1 MSKFTPGPWAYKR
14 THQMSEDTWYV
25 ITHHDGR
32 GPVVDV
38 GGKDENGQIAEAK
51 YLITN
56 PDEIEANARLIAAA
70 PLMVA
75 ECQKQLDWLKH
86 IKPQI
91 TAPESVMM
99 GFDQAIKYLTDA
111 IAKATKGDE

>member
-38 GGKDENGQIAEAK
+38 GGKDENGQISEAK
-51 YLITN
+51 HLITN
-56 PDEIEANARLIAAA
+56 PEEIEANARLIAAA
-70 PLMVA
+70 PCL
-75 ECQKQLDWLKH
+75 LK
-86 IKPQI
+86 
-91 TAPESVMM
+91 ALELF
-99 GFDQAIKYLTDA
+99 FDEHDNTYDGEGLSIEMATFIEKGRAA